1 MAAVPMTPGP
11 AHFSA
16 NPYNVLMSNPL
27 YDNRIGSFAGPLKD
41 MLLLEAQQQ
50 QQQSAS
56 HEEGH
61 EPGQGTSK
69 EKDYSPPNRKT
80 TKPGGILKG
89 EREFNRMSFNP
100 K

>member
-1 MAAVPMTPGP
+1 MTPGP
-11 AHFSA
+11 AQFSA

-27 YDNRIGSFAGPLKD
+27 YDNRIGSFAGPLKE
-41 MLLLEAQQQ
+41 MLLLEAQQ

-56 HEEGH
+56 HEEGR